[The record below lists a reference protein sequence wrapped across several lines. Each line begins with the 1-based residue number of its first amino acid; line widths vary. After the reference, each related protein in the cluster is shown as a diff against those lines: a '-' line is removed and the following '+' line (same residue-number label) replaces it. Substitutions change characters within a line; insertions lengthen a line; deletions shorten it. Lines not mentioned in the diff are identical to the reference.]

1 MARHGYAIKQRGPS
15 WFLDFEH
22 DGVHY
27 RRKLGRH
34 ISRTLAVK
42 LSLKYR
48 AEILA
53 GNVGFGLK
61 LKDLPWE
68 EAWAQFEAW
77 AVKEKRPLTVR
88 TYREC
93 GRRLAESFAGMMLSQ
108 ISSIAVEKHK
118 HARKKAGAPVRANR
132 ECAVLKQ
139 VFNYCRAQGLFD
151 GLNPVDASVEFFP
164 ESRGKDRVVSHEE
177 EQRLLAKC
185 QEPLR
190 TMILVCLYCGPR
202 MRSELLTLKW
212 ENVDLV
218 HRTLTIIG
226 GYAKNGKPRTVPLN
240 SLVHDALTRH
250 PHPPKAEWV
259 FTTSKG
265 TPYQS
270 VRTAFNTACRK
281 AGLTDVTPHSLRHTF
296 ASRLIENGVDPIRVT
311 KLAGWSSIQMLDR
324 YAHADPSGLA
334 EAVERLVNSS
344 TGTRPSANLRIVET
358 A

>member
-1 MARHGYAIKQRGPS
+1 MARHGYAIKKRGPS

-42 LSLKYR
+42 LSIKYR
-48 AEILA
+48 AEILG
-53 GNVGFGLK
+53 GNVGYGLK
-61 LKDLPWE
+61 AKDLTFD
-68 EAWAQFEAW
+68 AARQGYEAW

-88 TYREC
+88 SYKEC
-93 GRRLAESFAGMMLSQ
+93 LRRLAESFSGKMMSQ
-108 ISSIAVEKHK
+108 ISPIAVQKHK
-118 HARKKAGAPVRANR
+118 HARKEAGALVRANR

-139 VFNYCRAQGLFD
+139 VFNYCREQNLFD
-151 GLNPVDASVEFFP
+151 GSNPVDASVEFFP
-164 ESRGKDRVVSHEE
+164 ESRGKDRVVRPEE
-177 EQRLLAKC
+177 EERLLAKC
-185 QEPLR
+185 KEPLR

-202 MRSELLTLKW
+202 MRSELLTLRW
-212 ENVDLV
+212 ENVDLA

-226 GYAKNGKPRTVPLN
+226 AYAKNGKARTVPLN

-250 PHPPKAEWV
+250 PHPLKADWV
-259 FTTSKG
+259 FTTTRG

-281 AGLTDVTPHSLRHTF
+281 AGLTDVTPHSMRHTF
-296 ASRLIENGVDPIRVT
+296 ASRLIENGVDPIKVT

-324 YAHADPSGLA
+324 YGHADPSGLA

-344 TGTRPSANLRIVET
+344 TATRPSANLRIVET